1 MSRRRMRM
9 RHTNLYGVTRLA
21 MHTYVFRRASC
32 RVLLTRFRSRACVS
46 PLPSPLP
53 LAEAG
58 VIAASRRRGNTTMMR
73 ITLGSTSSHVSPSD
87 AAQPANKYVSN

>member
-1 MSRRRMRM
+1 MALLFLDS
-9 RHTNLYGVTRLA
+9 NS
-21 MHTYVFRRASC
+21 ASC
-32 RVLLTRFRSRACVS
+32 RVLLTRVGSRAGVS
-46 PLPSPLP
+46 PFP